1 MKKYG
6 WTEKGI
12 IGLIF
17 TPLGLIFLAVGAIAT
32 RAGAVDPEERLAFL
46 ISFVGVGAVFFV
58 VGLILLALDLRRRSR
73 QRAAFEGGQ
82 YGDGQGC
89 RP

>member
-17 TPLGLIFLAVGAIAT
+17 SPLGLIILAVGAT
-32 RAGAVDPEERLAFL
+32 VTHTGAVDPEERLAFL
-46 ISFVGVGAVFFV
+46 ISFVGLGAVFFL
-58 VGLILLALDLRRRSR
+58 VGLILLSLDLRRRR
-73 QRAAFEGGQ
+73 LQRAAFESGH
-82 YGDGQGC
+82 
-89 RP
+89 